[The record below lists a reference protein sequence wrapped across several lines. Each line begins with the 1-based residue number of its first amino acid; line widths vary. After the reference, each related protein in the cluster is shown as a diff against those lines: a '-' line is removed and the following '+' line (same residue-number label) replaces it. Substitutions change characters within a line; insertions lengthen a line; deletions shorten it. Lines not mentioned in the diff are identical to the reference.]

1 MPSGRGRRTGVEL
14 QENAAVLVVVMLI
27 DTIRLD
33 QTNESREKDNCTL
46 VKRIEKI
53 VRSVR
58 VSIILLVH
66 WLFVQNVIRC
76 KSLSLALV
84 DCIADSIKSDAEEQR
99 SLHMSEAMESIF
111 FHFSR
116 QHKGRIRVL
125 LFGSMMETWD
135 GWVEFPGLRIEQKS
149 PLMISI

>member
-66 WLFVQNVIRC
+66 
-76 KSLSLALV
+76 
-84 DCIADSIKSDAEEQR
+84 
-99 SLHMSEAMESIF
+99 
-111 FHFSR
+111 
-116 QHKGRIRVL
+116 
-125 LFGSMMETWD
+125 
-135 GWVEFPGLRIEQKS
+135 
-149 PLMISI
+149 